1 VGNKNADQRC
11 LLYLTRTLHHQQI
24 KSRYAHFYAQGS
36 ILKFKRLYFREKR
49 RVMRVS
55 EVMTRRVI
63 SVSPETSIRQAL
75 ELMLKARISGLP
87 VIDDRGTLVGVIS
100 EGDFLHRAEIG
111 TDRKYSP
118 WYDAFFGAGE
128 TAIAYTRA
136 HGLKV
141 AEIMTKKVITTTGN
155 SPLHTA
161 VELMEHH
168 HIKRL
173 PVMRARRVVGIITR
187 ANLMRALASIHRATP
202 KASGKDA
209 AIRNRILSALKKQT
223 WSAEIQ
229 VDVLVCNGVVDLWG
243 TADDAH
249 RNALRAL
256 VSSVAN
262 VKRINDHLS
271 STLRRT

>member
-1 VGNKNADQRC
+1 
-11 LLYLTRTLHHQQI
+11 
-24 KSRYAHFYAQGS
+24 
-36 ILKFKRLYFREKR
+36 
-49 RVMRVS
+49 MRVS

-141 AEIMTKKVITTTGN
+141 AEG
-155 SPLHTA
+155 S
-161 VELMEHH
+161 
-168 HIKRL
+168 RL
-173 PVMRARRVVGIITR
+173 CGRAES
-187 ANLMRALASIHRATP
+187 L
-202 KASGKDA
+202 
-209 AIRNRILSALKKQT
+209 
-223 WSAEIQ
+223 E
-229 VDVLVCNGVVDLWG
+229 
-243 TADDAH
+243 
-249 RNALRAL
+249 
-256 VSSVAN
+256 SS
-262 VKRINDHLS
+262 RGPI
-271 STLRRT
+271 

>member
-1 VGNKNADQRC
+1 
-11 LLYLTRTLHHQQI
+11 
-24 KSRYAHFYAQGS
+24 
-36 ILKFKRLYFREKR
+36 
-49 RVMRVS
+49 MRVS

-111 TDRKYSP
+111 TERKYSP
-118 WYDAFFGAGE
+118 WYDALFGTGE
-128 TAIAYTRA
+128 TASAYTRA

-141 AEIMTKKVITTTGN
+141 AEVMTNKVITTTGT
-155 SPLHTA
+155 SPLHKA
-161 VELMEHH
+161 VELMERH

-173 PVMRARRVVGIITR
+173 PVMRGRKVVGIITR
-187 ANLMRALASIHRATP
+187 ANLMRALASIHRGTP
-202 KASGKDA
+202 KTSRNDA
-209 AIRNRILSALKKQT
+209 VIRNRILSALKKQT

-229 VDVLVCNGVVDLWG
+229 VDVLVRNGVVDLWG
-243 TADDAH
+243 TADAGH

-256 VSSVAN
+256 VHSVGN
-262 VKRINDHLS
+262 VKRINDHLFS
-271 STLRRT
+271 SHEPS